1 MSVNK
6 ERELRSYQFEIRAE
20 SNKEGVSTLSGRPIV
35 YDSPTDIG
43 GWFTEVIDRGALDGA
58 DLTDVPLLVNHNRE
72 MIPVA
77 RSRRNTP
84 NSTLRLGVDANGLLF
99 DADVDVE
106 NNMTSRELDSAVRRG
121 DIDEMSFAFFVDAER
136 WENLDTDYPTRH
148 IEKIS
153 KVAEISAVTWG
164 AYKTTEIFARAKDA
178 LDNAKLALDNA
189 RSAANDNKDSLDNE
203 KRSKE
208 LELEKAKFE
217 ALMKWSD

>member
-1 MSVNK
+1 MKDKK

-20 SNKEGVSTLSGRPIV
+20 NNGEGISTLSGRPIV

-43 GWFTEVIDRGALDGA
+43 GWFREVIDRGALDEA

-84 NSTLRLGVDANGLLF
+84 NSTLRLAVDGQGLMF
-99 DADVDVE
+99 DADVDTA

-121 DIDEMSFAFFVDAER
+121 DIDEMSFAFYVKSER
-136 WENLDTDYPTRH
+136 WENLDSDYPTRH

-153 KVAEISAVTWG
+153 KVGEISAVTWG

-189 RSAANDNKDSLDNE
+189 RSAANENNDSLENE